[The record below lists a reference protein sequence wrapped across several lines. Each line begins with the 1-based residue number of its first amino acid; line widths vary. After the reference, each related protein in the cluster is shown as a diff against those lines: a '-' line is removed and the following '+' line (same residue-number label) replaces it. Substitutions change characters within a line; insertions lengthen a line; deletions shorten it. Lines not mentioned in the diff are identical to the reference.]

1 MAITEWRHFQR
12 FARMSRDD
20 AALTAEY
27 GALKEELTRRLLG
40 VLYEQHPHLAGY
52 VAYCSLSTPLTM
64 NRYLGTTQGEVN
76 GLAAGCARFSTRV
89 QSLLRPRT
97 AVKGLYLTGHDIA
110 LMGLPAGALAA
121 ATYTVFAVSPRAWLR
136 AAPRLLL
143 DTLHPGPI
151 SPRSLLAATAS
162 LARVGL
168 LLLSLCAVFLVG
180 LHLLGL

>member
-40 VLYEQHPHLAGY
+40 VLYEQHPQLAGH
-52 VAYCSLSTPLTM
+52 VAYRSLSTPLTM

-110 LMGLPAGALAA
+110 LMGLPGALAA

-143 DTLHPGPI
+143 DTLHPGHI

-168 LLLSLCAVFLVG
+168 LLLSLCAVLLVG